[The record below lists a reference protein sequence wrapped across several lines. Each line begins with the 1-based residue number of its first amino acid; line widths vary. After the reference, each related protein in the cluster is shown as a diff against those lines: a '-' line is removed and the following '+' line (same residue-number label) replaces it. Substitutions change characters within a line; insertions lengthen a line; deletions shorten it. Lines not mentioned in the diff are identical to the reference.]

1 MKTSPKIYKVAER
14 PEPGATEKKEFAIYD
29 PERFET
35 IKRFLTTKPGTGPE
49 VNINALIDQYRP
61 LSYDLTE
68 VNILVSLQTRLRFI
82 NWYNSNVCVKM
93 FMTFERNYLSVD
105 FDGRKTY
112 ERQAFLIEH
121 VCRIRELYN
130 RAVMFDNLVIRDVGN
145 FKHLALFFEQIEY
158 FICYNIDQTIP
169 LNLQDIKD
177 KIFYTFYD
185 LCNDIADIADF
196 NDIQKIMDV
205 ELIPYIYERGRTS
218 LQPLNQA
225 PGVYTFDLK
234 IVDNETKESL
244 YGNFNTEDWNDLFEP
259 GLDAFLDD
267 PLYYE
272 EYRTDSHLFN
282 PFSRIIDRSGSLE
295 L

>member
-1 MKTSPKIYKVAER
+1 MKTSPKIYKVVER
-14 PEPGATEKKEFAIYD
+14 PEPGATEKREFAIYS
-29 PERFET
+29 PERFE
-35 IKRFLTTKPGTGPE
+35 IVKRFLSTRPANGPE
-49 VNINALIDQYRP
+49 ANISALIDNYRP
-61 LSYDLTE
+61 LTYDVSDFT
-68 VNILVSLQTRLRFI
+68 VNISTRTRLRFI

-93 FMTFERNYLSVD
+93 LLTFERNYLSID
-105 FDGRKTY
+105 YDGRKTY

-121 VCRIRELYN
+121 VTRIREIYN
-130 RAVMFDNLVIRDVGN
+130 RATQFDKLVIRDVAD
-145 FKHLALFFEQIEY
+145 FKHLALFFEQLEY

-196 NDIQKIMDV
+196 EDIEKIMDI
-205 ELIPYIYERGRTS
+205 ELAPYIYERGQTS

-225 PGVYTFDLK
+225 PNVYTFNLSIID
-234 IVDNETKESL
+234 DETKQSL
-244 YGNFNTEDWNDLFEP
+244 YNNFSNEDWNDLFEP

-272 EYRTDSHLFN
+272 EYRTGNGLFN
-282 PFSRIIDRSGSLE
+282 PFSHIIDRSGSPDL
-295 L
+295 

>member
-1 MKTSPKIYKVAER
+1 MKTSPNIYKVVER
-14 PEPGATEKKEFAIYD
+14 PEPGATEKREFAIYS
-29 PERFET
+29 PERYET
-35 IKRFLTTKPGTGPE
+35 IKRFLTTRPGTGPE
-49 VNINALIDQYRP
+49 ANINALIDLYRP
-61 LSYDLTE
+61 LTYDLTD
-68 VNILVSLQTRLRFI
+68 VNILISLQTRLRFI

-93 FMTFERNYLSVD
+93 LMTFERNYLSVD

-121 VCRIRELYN
+121 VTRVRELYN
-130 RAVMFDNLVIRDVGN
+130 RAVMFDNLVIRDVAD

-205 ELIPYIYERGRTS
+205 EIIPYIYERGRTS

-234 IVDNETKESL
+234 IVDADTIESL
-244 YGNFNTEDWNDLFEP
+244 YGNFNTEDWQDLFEP
-259 GLDAFLDD
+259 GLDAFLED

-272 EYRTDSHLFN
+272 QYRTNNDLFN
-282 PFSRIIDRSGSLE
+282 PFSNIIDKSGSLE